1 MKQIHRLVITL
12 LCLSAPHLSSVT
24 DMAAAS
30 GKIAGRVT
38 DVATGQ
44 PLPGANVQILGT
56 LNGASAAGN
65 GLFIIDRIQPGRI
78 SIRVS
83 MMGYRTIIR
92 PDIVLSDND
101 SVWVELKLEETP
113 IPFDP
118 IVISASKTSLPL
130 DQSPVSLS
138 VITTREIENRNPT
151 DLIESLET
159 APGVFFVGNQVNIR
173 GSTGYTF
180 GAGNKVLLLLD
191 GVPVY
196 ASDTGEFNWD
206 MLPPMDIEQIE
217 ILKGAGSTLWGAS
230 ALGGVINVI
239 TKSPGPEG
247 KIQFACNA
255 GKYDWPHYDA
265 WNWTN
270 HNRLFYLRTDVSF
283 SKQIRSLGMRISAGR
298 FVSTGYTEL
307 GDFEKYNITGKFN
320 YRFGHG
326 GMWMSYAAYSRMHRG
341 FFVQWKGQNDPYQVD
356 EANLSNYATTNQ
368 LNLYTKLMIPLSP
381 ALVLHVRASL
391 VRTLMGNQFG
401 AGSDFNPAF
410 GQGAEFQADW
420 IPLKNHTI
428 TCGVQYQQD
437 AGSTKYFGDHRGYF
451 LGPYFQDEWIML
463 ENLRLTFG
471 FRYDR
476 YQLFGSVSEDLFSP
490 RAGINWQP
498 WAGTHLRA
506 SAGSGFRAATIV
518 ERFLELRIM
527 NFTIKANPELRA
539 ESARAYEIGVRQHL
553 TDNWNLDVAVFEN
566 EYTDLIEAHLDLIR
580 GQIQFRNIERARI
593 RGMEASTN
601 LTLPLAFLLRHL
613 TFGCQ
618 SSLTTMNHKDLKWNE
633 PLTYRPNTLATIK
646 ASLQFKGAQLQVD
659 YRYASKIDAVK
670 IYPINDR
677 APMKFV
683 DVRLSQEF
691 RAFTF
696 QFAVQNLL
704 NYNYAPMESN
714 LMPERTFVVGLQGRL
729 DLD

>member
-1 MKQIHRLVITL
+1 MNKFPVLTIRRLGMMLSYLACATTL
-12 LCLSAPHLSSVT
+12 VF
-24 DMAAAS
+24 AS
-30 GKIAGRVT
+30 GKISGRVT
-38 DVATGQ
+38 DAVTGQ
-44 PLPGANVQILGT
+44 PLAGANVQVLGT
-56 LNGASAAGN
+56 LNGASATIN
-65 GLFIIDRIQPGRI
+65 GYFTIDRIEPGRI

-83 MMGYRTIIR
+83 MMGYRSVHR
-92 PDIVLSDND
+92 RDIVLSDHD
-101 SVWVELKLEETP
+101 SVWVDVALEETP
-113 IPFDP
+113 ILFDP
-118 IVISASKTSLPL
+118 IVISANKTSLPL

-138 VITTREIENRNPT
+138 VISTREIEHRNPT
-151 DLIESLET
+151 NLIESLET
-159 APGVFFVGNQVNIR
+159 APGVFFVGDQVNIR

-206 MLPPMDIEQIE
+206 MLPPMDVERIE
-217 ILKGAGSTLWGAS
+217 ILKGAGSALWGAS

-239 TKSPGPEG
+239 TKSPGPAG

-255 GKYDWPHYDA
+255 GKYDWPFHDA
-265 WNWTN
+265 WNWTD
-270 HNRLFYLRTDVSF
+270 HNRLFYLRTDVSY
-283 SKQIRSLGMRISAGR
+283 SKQFRSLGMRLSAGR

-307 GDFEKYNITGKFN
+307 GDFEKYNFTGKVN
-320 YRFGHG
+320 YRFGDG
-326 GMWMSYAAYSRMHRG
+326 SMWMIYAAYSRMHRG

-356 EANLSNYATTNQ
+356 EANLNNYATTNQ
-368 LNLYTKLMIPLSP
+368 LNLYSKWMIPISP
-381 ALVLHVRASL
+381 SLALHFRVSL

-401 AGSDFNPAF
+401 SGSDFNPAF
-410 GQGAEFQADW
+410 GQGGEFQADW
-420 IPLKNHTI
+420 IPRKNHTI
-428 TCGVQYQQD
+428 TAGLQYQQD
-437 AGSTKYFGDHRGYF
+437 AGSTTYFGDHRGYF
-451 LGPYFQDEWIML
+451 VGPYLQDEWSVR
-463 ENLRLTFG
+463 ENLRVTVG

-476 YQLFGSVSEDLFSP
+476 YHLLGSVSEDLFSP
-490 RAGINWQP
+490 RCGINWQP
-498 WAGTHLRA
+498 WAGAHLRA

-539 ESARAYEIGVRQHL
+539 ESARAYEVGLRQHF
-553 TDNWNLDVAVFEN
+553 TDNWNLDVSTFEN
-566 EYTDLIEAHLDLIR
+566 QYTDLIEAHLDLIR

-593 RGMEASTN
+593 RGLEASTN
-601 LTLPLAFLLRHL
+601 LNAPMKFLAKNVTL
-613 TFGCQ
+613 GCQ
-618 SSLTTMNHKDLKWNE
+618 ASVTYITHKDLKWNE

-646 ASLQFKGAQLQVD
+646 TSLQFKGARLQVD
-659 YRYASKIDAVK
+659 YRYASKIEAVK

-677 APMKFV
+677 VPMKFL

-696 QFAVQNLL
+696 QFAIQNLF

-714 LMPERTFVVGLQGRL
+714 LMPMQTFVVGLQGRL